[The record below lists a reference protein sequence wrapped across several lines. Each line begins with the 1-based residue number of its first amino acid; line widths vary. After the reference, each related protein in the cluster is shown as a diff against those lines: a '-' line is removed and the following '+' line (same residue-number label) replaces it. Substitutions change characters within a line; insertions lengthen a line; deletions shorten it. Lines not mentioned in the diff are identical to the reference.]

1 MPRTLPWLQTT
12 SSASNATSKPTKP
25 ANPSKTTDEISSASK
40 PSKKRQTTLKPAP
53 DEDFSTIGL
62 MLPTDSHW
70 IMVEDEFLSTA
81 QLFTRSLHRLE
92 YQRLQLEATSRN
104 ASKISHI
111 QRPVISN
118 GPSQDAL
125 KLRSLAAKVQAQEAA
140 ISRKRQLRDMA
151 RDEEGEDGEESEEE
165 DEGLET
171 GLGLMMS
178 QRLPGH
184 RGLGE
189 LMQRGKVKTRAAE
202 GFKDS
207 VPTASPVKRGQWQE
221 GREVPGSPISRRQ
234 GTVAGLIRLEMR
246 KKVML
251 QDEEEAQEAEE
262 TEYDSDNIDAGY
274 MRRME
279 LQKKAALRA
288 AKEAATKEAEAARM
302 AEVSRA
308 EVAKVE
314 KAEETKETTD
324 SDFDS
329 DDLDAPI
336 HRRFRAAK
344 KAEAAKRQERQA
356 ADPSRSIPTSTIDPS
371 LHRISLSSMS
381 VQRSGTSGIS
391 GTSVALATL
400 PATLSAS
407 APTRTATDPSVPT
420 VTTAP
425 EPGTSVSTS
434 GPQRMATAPVT
445 TTKYVSDDDDDD
457 WIVKPIKSRF
467 RGRSAVLREQEK
479 REKEMEE
486 LRKKVSGG

>member
-1 MPRTLPWLQTT
+1 
-12 SSASNATSKPTKP
+12 
-25 ANPSKTTDEISSASK
+25 
-40 PSKKRQTTLKPAP
+40 
-53 DEDFSTIGL
+53 
-62 MLPTDSHW
+62 MLPSDSHW

-104 ASKISHI
+104 AGKISHI
-111 QRPVISN
+111 QRPVISK

-140 ISRKRQLRDMA
+140 ISRKRQLRDMD
-151 RDEEGEDGEESEEE
+151 RNEEGEENEEEE
-165 DEGLET
+165 DEDLET

-221 GREVPGSPISRRQ
+221 GSEVPGSPISRRQ
-234 GTVAGLIRLEMR
+234 GNVAGSIRLVMG
-246 KKVML
+246 KKGIL
-251 QDEEEAQEAEE
+251 QDEEETEEAEE
-262 TEYDSDNIDAGY
+262 TEYDSDDIDAGY
-274 MRRME
+274 MRRMK

-288 AKEAATKEAEAARM
+288 AKEAAAKEAKEAEAART
-302 AEVSRA
+302 A
-308 EVAKVE
+308 EVARVEVAKAE
-314 KAEETKETTD
+314 KAEKARKSEETKETTD
-324 SDFDS
+324 SEFDS

-344 KAEAAKRQERQA
+344 KAEAAKRQA
-356 ADPSRSIPTSTIDPS
+356 VDPPRSIPTSTTNPS
-371 LHRISLSSMS
+371 LHRTSLSSMS

-391 GTSVALATL
+391 GTSMAPATL
-400 PATLSAS
+400 PATLPVP
-407 APTRTATDPSVPT
+407 APTRTVTDPLQRSVPT

-425 EPGTSVSTS
+425 KPGTSVSTL
-434 GPQRMATAPVT
+434 GPQRMATAPMT
-445 TTKYVSDDDDDD
+445 TTKYVSDDDDD
-457 WIVKPIKSRF
+457 WIVNPIKPRF

-486 LRKKVSGG
+486 LRKKASKG